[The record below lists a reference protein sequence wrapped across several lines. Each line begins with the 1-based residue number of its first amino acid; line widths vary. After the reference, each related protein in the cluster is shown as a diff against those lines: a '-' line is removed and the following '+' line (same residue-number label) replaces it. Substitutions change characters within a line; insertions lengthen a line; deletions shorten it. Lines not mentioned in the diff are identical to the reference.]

1 MTALRTLRRYTAS
14 TVAIAALFALVIE
27 GAIAGAPLK
36 GVDVKL
42 GRNPG
47 GSPAART
54 TTDASGAFAFPE
66 MPAGSYVLTFDL
78 PASAA
83 VAEPR
88 GASTVNAKQAR
99 IAVKF
104 GGMVADAYWDFER
117 KGAIDASGRQGAA
130 GIVID
135 LHMPGKI
142 TGAVEATIV
151 KSKSNI
157 SNN

>member
-1 MTALRTLRRYTAS
+1 MPEARTRHRLTTS
-14 TVAIAALFALVIE
+14 TIAVVALFAL
-27 GAIAGAPLK
+27 GLQCAIAGAPLK

-42 GRNPG
+42 GKNPG

-54 TTDASGAFAFPE
+54 TTDVSGAFSFPE

-83 VAEPR
+83 AAEPK
-88 GASTVNAKQAR
+88 GMSAVNLKQAR

-117 KGAIDASGRQGAA
+117 KGAVDATGRQTAT
-130 GIVID
+130 GIVVD
-135 LHMPGKI
+135 LDKPGKI
-142 TGAVEATIV
+142 TGAVEATVV